1 MRNLLANTLMAGLLI
16 SIPALSMAAIPAASS
31 AKKQA
36 PAHSS
41 TAAAARPAPSPAVAK
56 SGHKAES
63 KAEVANHSTSG
74 VVKSVTDSRLV
85 ITSRSQNKAT
95 AMTFT
100 LNPSTA
106 REGKLQ
112 VGSNVSVRYR
122 NEGKT
127 HVATAVKVEPA
138 KSNS

>member
-1 MRNLLANTLMAGLLI
+1 MRNMLANTLMAGLLI
-16 SIPALSMAAIPAASS
+16 SIPALSLAATPGASS
-31 AKKQA
+31 AKKPA
-36 PAHSS
+36 TAHSS
-41 TAAAARPAPSPAVAK
+41 TAAAAKPAPSPAATR
-56 SGHKAES
+56 SGQKTES
-63 KAEVANHSTSG
+63 KADVRNHSTAG

-85 ITSRSQNKAT
+85 ITRKSQDRSS

-122 NEGKT
+122 NEGKA

-138 KSNS
+138 KGNS

>member
-16 SIPALSMAAIPAASS
+16 SLPALSLAAIPAASW
-31 AKKQA
+31 AKMQA

-41 TAAAARPAPSPAVAK
+41 TAAAAKPAPSPAPAK

-74 VVKSVTDSRLV
+74 VVKSITDSRLV
-85 ITSRSQNKAT
+85 ITRKSQNKAT

-112 VGSNVSVRYR
+112 VGSNVSVR
-122 NEGKT
+122 
-127 HVATAVKVEPA
+127 
-138 KSNS
+138 